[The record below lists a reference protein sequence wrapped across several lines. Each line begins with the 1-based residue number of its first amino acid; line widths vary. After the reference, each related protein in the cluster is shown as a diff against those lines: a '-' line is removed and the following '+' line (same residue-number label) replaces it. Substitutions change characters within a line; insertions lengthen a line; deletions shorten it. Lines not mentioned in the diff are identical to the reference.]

1 MFLWLLVVLG
11 LYLYVLHQ
19 RWVTHV
25 APLASVTRHHPT
37 PPPPHPTHTPFHACL
52 LHVHR
57 DDTTL
62 HAAALRF
69 SRNPLRYPRTP
80 TVPAG
85 DLPLTQL
92 EHPLSPGAAR
102 VAAALASAAPL
113 SSTRMRA
120 QVAGR

>member
-1 MFLWLLVVLG
+1 MGICTFSISVG
-11 LYLYVLHQ
+11 LPMS
-19 RWVTHV
+19 R
-25 APLASVTRHHPT
+25 PSR
-37 PPPPHPTHTPFHACL
+37 PHPPPFHACL
-52 LHVHR
+52 LRVHR

-62 HAAALRF
+62 HAAALRS
-69 SRNPLRYPRTP
+69 SRNPLRSSRTS

-113 SSTRMRA
+113 PSTRMRA